1 MKLLFAV
8 HQFFPTHYTGT
19 ERLALNVGKQMQRMG
34 HSVTVLTYEE
44 SEQEG
49 LDLEGDF
56 LIKRYSYQ
64 GVPVIAVRHRT
75 PPLELGFSVSD
86 PEMERIIGRI
96 IAQHRFNMVHIFHPM
111 RIGMVAKVATQKG
124 IPFVL
129 TLTDFWLLC
138 PKGIAVT
145 NKGDVCFSPGRGE
158 KCARECY
165 GDALRERLNRRFAA
179 TVELFEA
186 AGCVVSATSSL
197 RQVFERSGLVSGIQL
212 IPYGEDYAGVKPNV
226 RRYSRESEITLGFLS
241 TLQPHKGPH
250 VLLQAYN
257 MAGKGNIALKIFGS
271 HFQQT
276 DYYKTLQSLA
286 GSHRKIEF
294 CGEYRY
300 EDMPR
305 IYNEIDV
312 LVVPS
317 TWWENSPLVL
327 PRALAHNVPAIVSN
341 LGGMTEMVKD
351 NENGFTFEVSEPESL
366 AQVLKRIGDDPGI
379 LNQLKERIR
388 RPPRIEEHAFEYEK
402 IYRLLSL
409 EN

>member
-1 MKLLFAV
+1 MRLLFAV
-8 HQFFPTHYTGT
+8 HQFFPTWYTGT
-19 ERLALNVGKQMQRMG
+19 ERLALNISKQMQRMG
-34 HSVTVLTYEE
+34 HSVTILTYEPGE
-44 SEQEG
+44 AGGFEP
-49 LDLEGDF
+49 DGDS
-56 LIKRYSYQ
+56 LTKRYEYQ
-64 GVPVIAVRHRT
+64 GVPVIAVRHQR
-75 PPLELGFSVSD
+75 PPTEVAFSISD
-86 PEMERIIGRI
+86 REMQRVTGSI
-96 IAQHRFNMVHIFHPM
+96 IAEGRFDVVHIFHPM
-111 RIGMVAKVATQKG
+111 RIGMIAKVASRRR

-129 TLTDFWLLC
+129 TLTDFWLMC
-138 PKGIAVT
+138 PKGIGVT
-145 NKGDVCFSPGRGE
+145 QKGEVCLSSEGGE
-158 KCARECY
+158 RCVRECY
-165 GDALRERLNRRFAA
+165 GDAWRERLERRFAE
-179 TVELFEA
+179 TRELLNT
-186 AGCVVSATSSL
+186 AGCVVSATNSL
-197 RQVFERSGLVSGIQL
+197 RQVFELNGPISGIQL
-212 IPYGEDYAGVKPNV
+212 IPYGVDYADVKPNAK
-226 RRYSRESEITLGFLS
+226 RYSRESEITLGFLS

-271 HFQQT
+271 HFGRA
-276 DYYKTLQSLA
+276 DYYRTLHSLA
-286 GSHRKIEF
+286 GNHSKIEF
-294 CGEYRY
+294 CGEYTY

-327 PRALAHNVPAIVSN
+327 TRALAHNVPAIVSN

-402 IYRLLSL
+402 IYRSLSQ